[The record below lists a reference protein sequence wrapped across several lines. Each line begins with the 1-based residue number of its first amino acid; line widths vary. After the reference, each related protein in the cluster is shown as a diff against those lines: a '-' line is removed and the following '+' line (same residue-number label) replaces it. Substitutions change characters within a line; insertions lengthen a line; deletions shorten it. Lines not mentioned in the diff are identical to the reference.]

1 MRPTIRDGRE
11 ARTPSLQY
19 CAVITAIAW
28 ALFAA
33 VQPVGI
39 VAYIVILTRG
49 GRRDGWGFV
58 VGWVLCALVVMVLTI
73 TVAGDVQQSS
83 NSTVAVAGWVQIVM
97 GLLALGVLAIRRIR
111 GPRKAPAAPAEPE
124 VSTSEKNAGLIGS
137 AVIAA
142 LTQGWPI
149 VAAAVAAVLSA
160 TSAGASQVVGMAVV
174 IVVCSS
180 TYLAAQIFSSLYP
193 EATDARLQT
202 LRRRIE
208 TNRETV
214 IDVVL
219 GGVGIWLIANGIIAQ
234 LAS

>member
-1 MRPTIRDGRE
+1 
-11 ARTPSLQY
+11 
-19 CAVITAIAW
+19 VITAIAW

-58 VGWVLCALVVMVLTI
+58 VGWVLCALIVMVLTI

-83 NSTVAVAGWVQIVM
+83 NSTVAVAGWVQIVL
-97 GLLALGVLAIRRIR
+97 GLLALGVLAVRRIR
-111 GPRKAPAAPAEPE
+111 GPRKEPATPKEPEEPE
-124 VSTSEKNAGLIGS
+124 VSTSEKNAGLVGS

-160 TSAGASQVVGMAVV
+160 TSSGASEVLGMAVV

-208 TNRETV
+208 TNRQTV

-219 GGVGIWLIANGIIAQ
+219 GGVGVWLIANGIIAQ

>member
-1 MRPTIRDGRE
+1 M
-11 ARTPSLQY
+11 
-19 CAVITAIAW
+19 AW

-39 VAYIVILTRG
+39 LAYILILTRG

-73 TVAGDVQQSS
+73 AVAGDVQQSS
-83 NSTVAVAGWVQIVM
+83 TSTVAVAGWIQILL
-97 GLLALGVLAIRRIR
+97 GLLALGVLAVRRLR
-111 GPRKAPAAPAEPE
+111 GPRAAPAVTDDPE
-124 VSTSEKNAGLIGS
+124 TPTSERNAGPVGA

-160 TSAGASQVVGMAVV
+160 TSAGAGQVFGMAVV

-180 TYLAAQIFSSLYP
+180 TYLAAQIFSGFYP

-202 LRRRIE
+202 LSRRIE
-208 TNRETV
+208 TNREKV

-219 GGVGIWLIANGIIAQ
+219 GGVGVWLLANGIIAQ
-234 LAS
+234 FVS

>member
-1 MRPTIRDGRE
+1 M
-11 ARTPSLQY
+11 
-19 CAVITAIAW
+19 ITAIAW

-83 NSTVAVAGWVQIVM
+83 NSTVAVAGWVQIAM
-97 GLLALGVLAIRRIR
+97 GLLALAVLAVRRIR
-111 GPRKAPAAPAEPE
+111 GPRNASETPDKPEEPE
-124 VSTSEKNAGLIGS
+124 VSTTEKNAGLVGS

-160 TSAGASQVVGMAVV
+160 TSAGASQVLGMAVV

-208 TNRETV
+208 TNRQTV

-219 GGVGIWLIANGIIAQ
+219 GGVGVWLLANGIIAQ